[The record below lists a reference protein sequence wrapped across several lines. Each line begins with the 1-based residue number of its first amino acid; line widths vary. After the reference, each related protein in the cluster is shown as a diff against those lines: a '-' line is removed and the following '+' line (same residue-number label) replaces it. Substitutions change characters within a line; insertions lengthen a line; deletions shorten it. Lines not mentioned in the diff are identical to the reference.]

1 MRIRVLIVEKMSAKA
16 IQIIVPVTIWDKL
29 EEIEKKQG
37 IRKEDIVMRAV
48 VKVIEEFSES
58 KKGGGR

>member
-1 MRIRVLIVEKMSAKA
+1 MRIRGLIVEKMSAKA

>member
-1 MRIRVLIVEKMSAKA
+1 MRIRELIVEKMSAKA